1 MSRVLGWAVVLFFA
15 DGCNGTNP
23 APPGRGSTVE
33 SILAPSGGD
42 GFARQEARRGLLVP
56 VANPEAV
63 AGLLAIAFAANE
75 PNDPPPLVL
84 ALVGRP
90 PSASAETLRE
100 EKDTAPPTTALLA
113 AVRYANA
120 KGVTIGAQV
129 SWSDDPAQDIVTVAQ
144 EARVAWIL
152 LGYHRA
158 GSGSDTTGGVVREVF
173 AKAKVLPINIGAFIK
188 GTDRPID
195 RVFAAVDSTPDG
207 SACLALGVRIAK
219 GTRYKLRALLVAK
232 RMPSAEDALLDML
245 RDARAD
251 LGDGFHADVLTE
263 RSLRQLHK
271 QAPGRLL
278 IVGRKFADEV
288 GLLLDEVPGSH
299 RCVIVVQGCAS

>member
-1 MSRVLGWAVVLFFA
+1 MSRRTVFT
-15 DGCNGTNP
+15 DDRNGTGTG
-23 APPGRGSTVE
+23 PPGSAVE
-33 SILAPSGGD
+33 NILAPCGGD
-42 GFARQEARRGLLVP
+42 GFTRQEARRGLLVP

-75 PNDPPPLVL
+75 PDGPPPRVL
-84 ALVGRP
+84 ALVERP
-90 PSASAETLRE
+90 PSASAEKLGE

-113 AVRYANA
+113 AVRYAHA

-129 SWSDDPAQDIVTVAQ
+129 SWSDDPAQDIITVAQ

-158 GSGSDTTGGVVREVF
+158 ASGSDTTGGVVREVF
-173 AKAKVLPINIGAFIK
+173 AKAKVLPINVGIFIQ

-195 RVFAAVDSTPDG
+195 RVFSAVDSTPDG
-207 SACLALGVRIAK
+207 RASLVLAVRIAK
-219 GTRYKLRALLVAK
+219 RNRYKLRALLVAK
-232 RMPSAEDALLDML
+232 RMASAEDDLLDML

-251 LGDGFHADVLTE
+251 LGDGFHTDVLTE

-278 IVGRKFADEV
+278 IVGRTFADEI
-288 GLLLDEVPGSH
+288 GLRLDEVPGSH
-299 RCVIVVQGCAS
+299 SCVIVVQGCAC

>member
-1 MSRVLGWAVVLFFA
+1 MTATESAPLRQSRLYQGEYFGVRRRWIYQAGGL
-15 DGCNGTNP
+15 DGGSCSGRKSGGGYR
-23 APPGRGSTVE
+23 PPGDCLCGQRT
-33 SILAPSGGD
+33 
-42 GFARQEARRGLLVP
+42 RRPTSAL
-56 VANPEAV
+56 
-63 AGLLAIAFAANE
+63 
-75 PNDPPPLVL
+75 L

-90 PSASAETLRE
+90 PGASAETLGE
-100 EKDTAPPTTALLA
+100 EKDTASPTTALLA

-129 SWSDDPAQDIVTVAQ
+129 SWSDDPAQDIITVAR

-158 GSGSDTTGGVVREVF
+158 ALESDTTGGVVREVL
-173 AKAKVLPINIGAFIK
+173 AKAKVLPINVGVFIQ

-207 SACLALGVRIAK
+207 RASLALGVRIAK
-219 GTRYKLRALLVAK
+219 GNRYKLRALLVAK
-232 RMPSAEDALLDML
+232 RMPSAEDALLDTL
-245 RDARAD
+245 QDVRAD
-251 LGDGFHADVLTE
+251 FGDGFHADVLTE

-288 GLLLDEVPGSH
+288 GLRLDEVPGSH

>member
-1 MSRVLGWAVVLFFA
+1 
-15 DGCNGTNP
+15 
-23 APPGRGSTVE
+23 
-33 SILAPSGGD
+33 
-42 GFARQEARRGLLVP
+42 LVP

-63 AGLLAIAFAANE
+63 AGLLAMVFAASE
-75 PNDPPPLVL
+75 PDDPPPRVL
-84 ALVGRP
+84 ALVERP
-90 PSASAETLRE
+90 SSESAETFGK

-113 AVRYANA
+113 AVRYARA
-120 KGVTIGAQV
+120 KGVTGAQV
-129 SWSDDPAQDIVTVAQ
+129 SWSDDPAQDIITVAQ

-158 GSGSDTTGGVVREVF
+158 ASGSDTTGGVVREVF
-173 AKAKVLPINIGAFIK
+173 AKAKVLPIYVGVFVQ

-207 SACLALGVRIAK
+207 RASLVLAVRIAK
-219 GTRYKLRALLVAK
+219 RNRYRLRALLAAK
-232 RMPSAEDALLDML
+232 RMASPEADLLDML

-251 LGDGFHADVLTE
+251 LGDGFHTDVLTE

-288 GLLLDEVPGSH
+288 GLRLDEVPGSH

>member
-1 MSRVLGWAVVLFFA
+1 
-15 DGCNGTNP
+15 
-23 APPGRGSTVE
+23 VE
-33 SILAPSGGD
+33 NILASSRGD
-42 GFARQEARRGLLVP
+42 GFTRHEAQRGLLIP

-75 PNDPPPLVL
+75 PDDPPPRVL
-84 ALVGRP
+84 ALVERP
-90 PSASAETLRE
+90 SSAPAVTFGE
-100 EKDTAPPTTALLA
+100 ERDTAPPSTALRA
-113 AVRYANA
+113 AVRYAHS

-129 SWSDDPAQDIVTVAQ
+129 SWSSDPAQDIITVAQ

-158 GSGSDTTGGVVREVF
+158 ASGSDTTGGVVREVF
-173 AKAKVLPINIGAFIK
+173 AKAEVLPINVGVFIQ

-195 RVFAAVDSTPDG
+195 RVFAAVDSTQDG
-207 SACLALGVRIAK
+207 RASLALGVRIAK
-219 GTRYKLRALLVAK
+219 RNRHKLRALLLAK
-232 RMPSAEDALLDML
+232 RTPNVEDALLNML
-245 RDARAD
+245 RDARTD

-278 IVGRKFADEV
+278 IVGRKFSDEV
-288 GLLLDEVPGSH
+288 GLRLDEVPDSH